1 MELATALVTSLN
13 DKPEVATM
21 CCVLIKKY
29 FLDKRSTKQ
38 LSEADLQSLL
48 GAVQTSIQDKLTDSP
63 LHLLKQKGDVLT
75 RVYMLLGKSVEL
87 MSMLASMMTHQD
99 VKVRQF
105 VMHCFEVLAEI
116 SMDSEQLAKM
126 SSDLKTIFEQGLKD

>member
-1 MELATALVTSLN
+1 
-13 DKPEVATM
+13 
-21 CCVLIKKY
+21 
-29 FLDKRSTKQ
+29 
-38 LSEADLQSLL
+38 
-48 GAVQTSIQDKLTDSP
+48 
-63 LHLLKQKGDVLT
+63 
-75 RVYMLLGKSVEL
+75 MLLGKSVEL

-126 SSDLKTIFEQGLKD
+126 SSDLKAIFEQGLKD